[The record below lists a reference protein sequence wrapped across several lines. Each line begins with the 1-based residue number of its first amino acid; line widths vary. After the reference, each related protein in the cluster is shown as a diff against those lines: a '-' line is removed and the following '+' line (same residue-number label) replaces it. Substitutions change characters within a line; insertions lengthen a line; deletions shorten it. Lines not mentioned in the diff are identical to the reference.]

1 MDVSTRYKES
11 FISVAIPLLPYL
23 KAMSLSLQF
32 DAFDN
37 PMYLKKVGNWVI
49 TFLNSAEQEASQP
62 IRLAIRSVL
71 PIQIS
76 DDIQPRAIH
85 IQQTHNENV
94 WHIENA
100 EFFSSTDQQ
109 HHTVELQ
116 HALMLNIVEKI
127 MCEFKRYD
135 VNIQLLS

>member
-1 MDVSTRYKES
+1 
-11 FISVAIPLLPYL
+11 
-23 KAMSLSLQF
+23 MSLSLQF
-32 DAFDN
+32 DTFDN

-49 TFLNSAEQEASQP
+49 TFLNAEEQQTSQS

-76 DDIQPRAIH
+76 DGIQPRAIH
-85 IQQTHNENV
+85 IQQTHDENIWRV
-94 WHIENA
+94 ENA

-109 HHTVELQ
+109 HHTIELQ

-127 MCEFKRYD
+127 IYEFKRYD
-135 VNIQLLS
+135 VEIQLLS